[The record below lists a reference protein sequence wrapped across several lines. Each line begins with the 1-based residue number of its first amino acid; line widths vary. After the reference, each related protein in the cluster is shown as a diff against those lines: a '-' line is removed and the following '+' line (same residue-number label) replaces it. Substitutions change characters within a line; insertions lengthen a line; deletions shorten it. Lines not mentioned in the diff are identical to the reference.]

1 MEALIVSSR
10 SINQDKLFQ
19 KRQDSRYEKHIRQLQ
34 LIQKE
39 RLSKFNDWNKEVK
52 NISSSLRKAK
62 SAAKLFQEK
71 EDQTMQKK
79 ENFNMFKRILHLE
92 PTMKV
97 NDKFQYVGSNKWSM
111 HKKNQE
117 EKIKE
122 ENKSIV

>member
-1 MEALIVSSR
+1 
-10 SINQDKLFQ
+10 
-19 KRQDSRYEKHIRQLQ
+19 
-34 LIQKE
+34 
-39 RLSKFNDWNKEVK
+39 
-52 NISSSLRKAK
+52 
-62 SAAKLFQEK
+62 
-71 EDQTMQKK
+71 
-79 ENFNMFKRILHLE
+79 MFKRILHLE